1 MSEKNE
7 APVRKRGRP
16 PGQKKTGGRQ
26 KGVPNRDRSVA
37 LSLFNKSSV
46 DAAKLLDKIM
56 RGQRVE
62 AAKKPGADGRSWWY
76 PTPADRM
83 AAAKIIL
90 AKSVPDRKA
99 SEISGAEG
107 VPLTVSISLA

>member
-26 KGVPNRDRSVA
+26 KGVPNKDRTIA
-37 LSLFNKSSV
+37 LGIFNKSSV
-46 DAAKLLDKIM
+46 DAARLLDKVM

-62 AAKKPGADGRSWWY
+62 AGAKPGAAKRSWWY